1 MQFSSTMCSNKI
13 EYEETR
19 IAIRRFLPTRYTF
32 GFVALD
38 SAMINAII
46 CNPHLPHYTYDNAV
60 IGELSFRNEYDGHT
74 TDRMLDWTERIMG
87 RRPKLIASDRGYRGR
102 KQSVLGIPYW
112 IRFNSYRS
120 KDFADSTKSSMFS
133 FIIL

>member
-1 MQFSSTMCSNKI
+1 MCSNKI

-74 TDRMLDWTERIMG
+74 IDRMLDWTERIMG

-112 IRFNSYRS
+112 IRFNSYMS

>member
-46 CNPHLPHYTYDNAV
+46 CNPLLPHYTYDNAV

-74 TDRMLDWTERIMG
+74 IDWMHDWTERIMG

>member
-46 CNPHLPHYTYDNAV
+46 CNPLLPHYTYDNAV

-74 TDRMLDWTERIMG
+74 IDWMHDWTERIMG
-87 RRPKLIASDRGYRGR
+87 RRPNLIASDRGYRGR

>member
-1 MQFSSTMCSNKI
+1 MCSNKI

-74 TDRMLDWTERIMG
+74 IDRMLDWTERIMG

>member
-1 MQFSSTMCSNKI
+1 MCSNKI

-60 IGELSFRNEYDGHT
+60 IGEMSFRNEYDGHT
-74 TDRMLDWTERIMG
+74 IDWMLDWTERIMG
-87 RRPKLIASDRGYRGR
+87 RRPKLIASDRGCRGR

>member
-1 MQFSSTMCSNKI
+1 MQVQSNDQ
-13 EYEETR
+13 
-19 IAIRRFLPTRYTF
+19 F
-32 GFVALD
+32 G
-38 SAMINAII
+38 
-46 CNPHLPHYTYDNAV
+46 V
-60 IGELSFRNEYDGHT
+60 IGELSIRNEYDGHT
-74 TDRMLDWTERIMG
+74 IDRMLDRTERIMG
-87 RRPKLIASDRGYRGR
+87 RRPKLIASDRGYRGL

>member
-74 TDRMLDWTERIMG
+74 IDRMLDWTERIMG

>member
-1 MQFSSTMCSNKI
+1 MCSNKI

-74 TDRMLDWTERIMG
+74 IDWMLDRTDRIMG

>member
-1 MQFSSTMCSNKI
+1 MCSNKI

-46 CNPHLPHYTYDNAV
+46 CNPLLPHYTYDNAV

-74 TDRMLDWTERIMG
+74 IDRMLDWTDRIMG

>member
-60 IGELSFRNEYDGHT
+60 IGEMSFRNEYDGHT
-74 TDRMLDWTERIMG
+74 IDRMLDPTPRMFDTVPLVWICNPDPLSIRIFNPPG
-87 RRPKLIASDRGYRGR
+87 SNVLPKFQL
-102 KQSVLGIPYW
+102 QVQH
-112 IRFNSYRS
+112 
-120 KDFADSTKSSMFS
+120 
-133 FIIL
+133 